1 MVFRG
6 GRGCLRF
13 RVAMTHG
20 FSIQYCG
27 NLEACRTE
35 ARIVRP
41 AAQPED
47 ALVALVYE
55 TSRGLVVSYFGSAMA
70 NPALPG
76 LDAAIAEARA
86 ELLHYI
92 NRRGEN
98 PPAGI
103 TRPGLS
109 LWLTERDD
117 ETVIGIPFK

>member
-1 MVFRG
+1 
-6 GRGCLRF
+6 
-13 RVAMTHG
+13 MTHSFTVQ
-20 FSIQYCG
+20 FSG
-27 NLEACRTE
+27 NLDACRTE
-35 ARIVRP
+35 ARVLRP
-41 AAQPED
+41 SARPDD

-55 TSRGLVVSYFGSAMA
+55 TPKGFVVDYFGAAAA

-76 LDAAIAEARA
+76 LDAAIAEARS

-98 PPAGI
+98 RPQGI

-117 ETVIGIPFK
+117 ETVMGIPLK

>member
-1 MVFRG
+1 
-6 GRGCLRF
+6 
-13 RVAMTHG
+13 MTHG
-20 FSIQYCG
+20 FYIQYSG

-35 ARIVRP
+35 ARISRP
-41 AAQPED
+41 SAQPDD

-55 TSRGLVVSYFGSAMA
+55 TSRGFIVNYFGSALA
-70 NPALPG
+70 NPTLAG

-86 ELLHYI
+86 ELLHYL

-98 PPAGI
+98 PPVGI

-117 ETVIGIPFK
+117 ETVVGLPLK

>member
-1 MVFRG
+1 M
-6 GRGCLRF
+6 
-13 RVAMTHG
+13 MHG
-20 FSIQYCG
+20 FSIEYCG

-35 ARIVRP
+35 ARISSASAKADP
-41 AAQPED
+41 

-55 TSRGLVVSYFGSAMA
+55 TSRGFVVSYFGAA
-70 NPALPG
+70 LLNRTLPG
-76 LDAAIAEARA
+76 LEAAIAEARS

-98 PPAGI
+98 RPRGI

-117 ETVIGIPFK
+117 ETVIGGPMK

>member
-1 MVFRG
+1 
-6 GRGCLRF
+6 
-13 RVAMTHG
+13 MTHD
-20 FSIQYCG
+20 FAIQFCG

-35 ARIVRP
+35 ARILRRS
-41 AAQPED
+41 AQPDD
-47 ALVALVYE
+47 ALVALVYD
-55 TSRGLVVSYFGSAMA
+55 TSQGVVVSYYGLALV

-76 LDAAIAEARA
+76 LEAAVAEAKT

-98 PPAGI
+98 LPKGI

-117 ETVIGIPFK
+117 ETVMGRPLE

>member
-1 MVFRG
+1 
-6 GRGCLRF
+6 
-13 RVAMTHG
+13 MTHG
-20 FSIQYCG
+20 FSIQFCG

-35 ARIVRP
+35 ARILRVP
-41 AAQPED
+41 APPGD
-47 ALVALVYE
+47 ALVAIVYE
-55 TSRGLVVSYFGSAMA
+55 TSQGFVVSYFGSALA

-76 LDAAIAEARA
+76 LVAAISEAQA

-98 PPAGI
+98 RPEGI

-117 ETVIGIPFK
+117 ETVIGMPLK

>member
-1 MVFRG
+1 
-6 GRGCLRF
+6 
-13 RVAMTHG
+13 MTHD
-20 FSIQYCG
+20 FSIQFCG

-41 AAQPED
+41 SAQPEE

-55 TSRGLVVSYFGSAMA
+55 ASHGFIVNYFGSALA

-98 PPAGI
+98 RPTGI

-117 ETVIGIPFK
+117 ETVMGIPLK

>member
-1 MVFRG
+1 
-6 GRGCLRF
+6 
-13 RVAMTHG
+13 MTHG
-20 FSIQYCG
+20 FFIEFCG

-35 ARIVRP
+35 ARIFDTSLTP
-41 AAQPED
+41 D

-55 TSRGLVVSYFGSAMA
+55 TSGGFVVSYLGAGSNRTLA
-70 NPALPG
+70 G
-76 LDAAIAEARA
+76 LEAAIAEAQA

-98 PPAGI
+98 RPHGI

-117 ETVIGIPFK
+117 ETVIGKPIE